1 MNPKDPSVN
10 FETIPKIDEDLHPS
24 LMDNKKIM
32 IV

>member
-1 MNPKDPSVN
+1 MNSKDPTVN
-10 FETIPKIDEDLHPS
+10 FETILRTDEDLHSS